1 MPIKTRISFKNR
13 RFLSLK
19 APLLADETAVFCIK
33 NYRFLNEKTRN
44 EAVFISRLFSKT
56 QCYAMLTWQIINFD
70 FLFR

>member
-33 NYRFLNEKTRN
+33 NHRFWYK
-44 EAVFISRLFSKT
+44 IYPQGSRKGGI
-56 QCYAMLTWQIINFD
+56 A
-70 FLFR
+70 